1 MGICIML
8 VVIVSL
14 AFYIETSI
22 RGLNVNRSSSYLGIL
37 DRLNDRYKIMA
48 ATPALLIATYI
59 LMMSVFGDTNYAEN
73 IFNRNTANTEDLLMW
88 FVFITAVYLTT
99 DYLARKN
106 KNILEYGTGIID
118 TQRLFKTAKLYT
130 NINGVSLIGI
140 GVIYTSFL
148 CLKVF
153 S

>member
-8 VVIVSL
+8 VVVVSL
-14 AFYIETSI
+14 AFYIEISI

-37 DRLNDRYKIMA
+37 DRLSDRYKIIA
-48 ATPALLIATYI
+48 APPALLIAIYI
-59 LMMSVFGDTNYAEN
+59 LMMSLFSDTNYAEN
-73 IFNRNTANTEDLLMW
+73 IFKSNTDSIEDLLVW
-88 FVFITAVYLTT
+88 FLSITAVYLIT
-99 DYLARKN
+99 DYLARKR
-106 KNILEYGTGIID
+106 KDTIEYGTGIID
-118 TQRLFKTAKLYT
+118 TKRLFKKAKLYT

>member
-37 DRLNDRYKIMA
+37 DRLSDRYKIMA
-48 ATPALLIATYI
+48 ATPALLIAIYI

-73 IFNRNTANTEDLLMW
+73 IFNHNTASIDYLLLW
-88 FVFITAVYLTT
+88 FLSITCLYLMT
-99 DYLARKN
+99 DYLARKR
-106 KNILEYGTGIID
+106 KNTLEYGTGIID
-118 TQRLFKTAKLYT
+118 AQRLFKTAKLYT
-130 NINGVSLIGI
+130 NINGVSLISL
-140 GVIYTSFL
+140 GVIYTGFL